1 MLARDFENNKLVAIK
16 FMPRDQRHKSKFDK
30 EINVF
35 KTLAKY
41 ETYPVG
47 FPELVYEGKTE
58 HFYYYVMEKLGKS
71 LKKVHSNWKNSK
83 MDLKNVLNIGL
94 QLVDRLETMHNVGL
108 VGVC

>member
-1 MLARDFENNKLVAIK
+1 MLARDLENNKLVAIK

-35 KTLAKY
+35 KTLTKY

-58 HFYYYVMEKLGKS
+58 HFYY
-71 LKKVHSNWKNSK
+71 WI
-83 MDLKNVLNIGL
+83 NIIIFI
-94 QLVDRLETMHNVGL
+94 
-108 VGVC
+108 